1 MYMQKTNSHT
11 IKVTAHSLV
20 AAIGNTPLIV
30 LSKLSPKGSRIFAK
44 FEGAN
49 PGGSIKDRTAWYMI
63 KKAIESGALTP
74 DKTILE
80 PTSGNTGI
88 GLAMVGSALGYKV
101 LLCMPKCVS
110 VERQQTLIAFGA
122 QLVLTEGCM
131 GTDGAIIQ
139 AHKMYEE
146 NPDMYFMPNQFSNP
160 ANVLAHYETTGT
172 EILEQTAGHIDAFVA
187 GLGTTG
193 TIMGVAKR
201 LKEFNPSI
209 KVFGVEPVPGHS
221 IQGLKNMQEAIVP
234 DIYNPSI
241 LDGIITIDDET
252 AFEHTRK
259 LALQEG
265 LFCGMS
271 SGAAVAGSIQ
281 VANSLKNATVV
292 TILPDRGDRYLSTAL
307 FQSICAKCPP

>member
-1 MYMQKTNSHT
+1 MQKTNSHST
-11 IKVTAHSLV
+11 NITSYSLIT
-20 AAIGNTPLIV
+20 AIGNTPLIE
-30 LSKLSPKGSRIFAK
+30 LAKLSPKGSRILAK

-101 LLCMPKCVS
+101 VLCMPKCVS

-146 NPDMYFMPNQFSNP
+146 NPDIYFMPNQFSNP
-160 ANVLAHYETTGT
+160 ANVLAHYETTGA
-172 EILEQTAGHIDAFVA
+172 EILKQTGGDITAFVA

-201 LKEFNPSI
+201 LKEYNPKI
-209 KVFGVEPVPGHS
+209 KIIGIEPVVGHS

-234 DIYNPSI
+234 DIYNPRM
-241 LDGIITIDDET
+241 LDDIITIDDET
-252 AFEHTRK
+252 AFEYARK

-281 VANSLKNATVV
+281 VANTLKQGTVV

>member
-1 MYMQKTNSHT
+1 MQKTNPHT
-11 IKVTAHSLV
+11 IKVNPHSII
-20 AAIGNTPLIV
+20 AAIGNTPLIE
-30 LSKLSPKGSRIFAK
+30 LTRLSPKGTRILAK

-74 DKTILE
+74 DKIILE

-88 GLAMVGSALGYKV
+88 GLAMVGSALGFKV
-101 LLCMPKCVS
+101 VLCMPQCVS

-122 QLVLTEGCM
+122 QLIVTEGCM

-146 NPDMYFMPNQFSNP
+146 NPDIYYMPNQFSNP
-160 ANVLAHYETTGT
+160 ANVMAHYETTGA
-172 EILEQTAGHIDAFVA
+172 EILEQTGGHISAFVT

-201 LKEFNPSI
+201 LKEYNPKI
-209 KVFGVEPVPGHS
+209 RIIGVEPVAGHS
-221 IQGLKNMQEAIVP
+221 IQGLKNMHEAIVP
-234 DIYNPSI
+234 DIYNPKM
-241 LDGIITIDDET
+241 LDDIITIDDET
-252 AFEHTRK
+252 AFEYTRK

-281 VANSLKNATVV
+281 VARSLKDGNVV

>member
-1 MYMQKTNSHT
+1 MQKTNSHFT
-11 IKVTAHSLV
+11 NITSHSLI
-20 AAIGNTPLIV
+20 AAIGNTPLIE
-30 LSKLSPKGSRIFAK
+30 LSKLSPRGSRILAK

-63 KKAIESGALTP
+63 KKAIESGTLTP

-101 LLCMPKCVS
+101 VLCMPKCVS

-122 QLVLTEGCM
+122 QLVLTDGCM

-146 NPDMYFMPNQFSNP
+146 NPDIYFMPNQFSNP
-160 ANVLAHYETTGT
+160 SNVLAHYETTGT
-172 EILEQTAGHIDAFVA
+172 EILEQTGGQISAFVA

-201 LKEFNPSI
+201 LKEYNPKI
-209 KVFGVEPVPGHS
+209 RIIGVEPVPGHS

-234 DIYNPSI
+234 DIYNPAM
-241 LDGIITIDDET
+241 LDDIITVDDET
-252 AFEHTRK
+252 AFEYTRK

-281 VANSLKNATVV
+281 VANTLKHGTVV
-292 TILPDRGDRYLSTAL
+292 TILPDRGDRYLSTSL

>member
-1 MYMQKTNSHT
+1 MQKINNKLHISDY
-11 IKVTAHSLV
+11 SLV
-20 AAIGNTPLIV
+20 HAIGNTPLIK
-30 LSKLSPKGSRIFAK
+30 LHKLSPDNTIILAK

-63 KKAIESGALTP
+63 KKAIESGELTP
-74 DKTILE
+74 DKIILE

-101 LLCMPKCVS
+101 ILCMPKCVS

-122 QLVLTEGCM
+122 QLVLTEGCL

-139 AHKMYEE
+139 ARKMYQE
-146 NPDMYFMPNQFSNP
+146 NPEIYFMPDQFSNP
-160 ANVLAHYETTGT
+160 ANVLAHYETTGA
-172 EILEQTAGHIDAFVA
+172 EILAQTGGQIDAFVA
-187 GLGTTG
+187 GIGTTG
-193 TIMGVAKR
+193 TIMGVTKR
-201 LKEFNPSI
+201 LKEYNPSI
-209 KVFGVEPVPGHS
+209 KIFAVEPVIGHS
-221 IQGLKNMQEAIVP
+221 IQGLKNMKEAIVP
-234 DIYNPSI
+234 SIYNPDI
-241 LDGIITIDDET
+241 LDDIITVDDET
-252 AFEHTRK
+252 AFEYTRK

-271 SGAAVAGSIQ
+271 SGAAVAGSIE
-281 VANSLKNATVV
+281 VAKRIKHGRIV